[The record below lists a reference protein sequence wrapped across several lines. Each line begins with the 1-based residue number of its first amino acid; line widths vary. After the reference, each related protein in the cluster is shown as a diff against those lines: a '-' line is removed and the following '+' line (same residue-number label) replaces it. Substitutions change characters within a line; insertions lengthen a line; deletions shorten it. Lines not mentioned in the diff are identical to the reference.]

1 MARDVLAEIAAE
13 KRVEIEGLR
22 RIAERQRWAERAEEA
37 PRPPEFRA
45 ALAAGGRM
53 RAIAEIKRSSPSA
66 GKLRF
71 LSREDAVALAERYV
85 ACGADCISVLTDAAY
100 FGGSIEDLRAI
111 AQATGRPTLRKDF
124 ILDPLQVDEA
134 KLAGASA
141 VLLIAECLPT
151 DKLVALSRRISGLGM
166 TPLVE
171 FHEPHLLGAALACP
185 DAILGINNRNLK
197 TLETRI
203 EHTFEMLA
211 RIPPERFVVSESGIK
226 DNADVTRLLAAG
238 VRAILIGESL
248 LKADDPGEKLQE
260 VLGIAPGG
268 AS

>member
-13 KRVEIEGLR
+13 KRSEIEGLR
-22 RIAERQRWAERAEEA
+22 RVAERQRWAERAEAA
-37 PRPPEFRA
+37 PKPPDFRA

-66 GKLRF
+66 GSLRL
-71 LSREDAVALAERYV
+71 LSREHAVELAESYV
-85 ACGADCISVLTDAAY
+85 AGGADCLSVLTDAAY
-100 FGGSIEDLRAI
+100 FGGSIEDMNAI
-111 AQATGRPTLRKDF
+111 AKATGKPVLRKDF

-151 DKLVALSRRISGLGM
+151 DRLVALSRRISALGM

-171 FHEPHLLGAALACP
+171 FHEPNLLGAALACP
-185 DAILGINNRNLK
+185 DALLGINNRNLK

-226 DNADVTRLLAAG
+226 DHADVTRLLAAG

-248 LKADDPGEKLQE
+248 LRAADPGAKLAE
-260 VLGIAPGG
+260 VLGLPAGEAP
-268 AS
+268 